1 MDSDKRFDRL
11 EEKIDKLTDVVTSLA
26 RMEERLIAHNDRVDR
41 LTVRVDDHDDNIK
54 ELYDITRSNQGAVK
68 FADKF
73 FWLLVGGVISFA
85 VWAARVGVS
94 G

>member
-1 MDSDKRFDRL
+1 MDSEKRFDRL

-54 ELYDITRSNQGAVK
+54 DLYEISRANQGVAG
-68 FADKF
+68 FASKL
-73 FWLLVGGVISFA
+73 FWVIIGAFVSFIA
-85 VWAARVGVS
+85 YIFRGTS

>member
-41 LTVRVDDHDDNIK
+41 LTDRVDEHDDNIK
-54 ELYDITRSNQGAVK
+54 ELYGITRDNQGVAG
-68 FADKF
+68 FASKF
-73 FWLLVGGVISFA
+73 FWLIIGGLVSLFFLGFK
-85 VWAARVGVS
+85 
-94 G
+94 

>member
-54 ELYDITRSNQGAVK
+54 ELYDITRSNQGAVR
-68 FADKF
+68 FADKL
-73 FWLLVGGVISFA
+73 FWLVIGGIVSFA
-85 VWAARVGVS
+85 VWLFRTGVS